1 MVKEHYGSHVSRYCD
16 KKSSV
21 LSKIMLDILT
31 SRGIISNMI
40 IEKIAEAI
48 KKFGKS
54 RYRISKET
62 GIDQAVL
69 CRIATG
75 SGTGSCS
82 TKTIDKLC
90 KYLGLELVP
99 KKHKRKAG
107 RQK

>member
-69 CRIATG
+69 CRIVSG
-75 SGTGSCS
+75 SVKGQCS
-82 TKTIDKLC
+82 LETADKFC
-90 KYLGLELVP
+90 KYLGLELTP
-99 KKHKRKAG
+99 KSKKRKAG
-107 RQK
+107 GQK